1 MRAVIAPRCDFFL
14 DCRLYGKYGRT
25 ASTRV
30 SKDNRHGVVQ
40 GGGLGVRTGDFVSRT
55 PFARRDKDQELH
67 DAIIYLRA
75 SRLDHENVLLSNTG
89 EDLDAGLALM
99 YC

>member
-1 MRAVIAPRCDFFL
+1 MVG
-14 DCRLYGKYGRT
+14 RLQQESVKTIDMAWY
-25 ASTRV
+25 RV
-30 SKDNRHGVVQ
+30 

-75 SRLDHENVLLSNTG
+75 SRLDHEDVLLSNTG
-89 EDLDAGLALM
+89 EDLDARLALR
-99 YC
+99 